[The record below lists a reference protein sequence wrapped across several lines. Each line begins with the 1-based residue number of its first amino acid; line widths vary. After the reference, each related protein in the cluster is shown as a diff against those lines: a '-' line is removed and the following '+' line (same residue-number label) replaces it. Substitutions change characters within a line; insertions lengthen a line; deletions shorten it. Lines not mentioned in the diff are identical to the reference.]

1 MNDKYKAIIG
11 LEMHCEV
18 SETNSKVFSD
28 SKNSY
33 SEEANVNINAID
45 LGFPGVLPIVNK
57 EAVKKA
63 LMASLILNCQQPE
76 YVYFE
81 RKNYYYPDLPKGF
94 QLTQETKPCPIG
106 IYGKIKYYLDGEEKE
121 ALINNIHLEE
131 DAASLDH
138 YSTFSTIDYNRCGNP
153 LLELVTYPCFHSAD
167 EALAFIETMISIYR
181 YAGIS
186 EADSKKGHIRCD
198 VNISIMEKD
207 LDETD
212 EKNYG
217 TRVEIK
223 NVCSLG
229 GIRDAINYEIK
240 RQIELKE
247 TGKYNEMEQ
256 QTRRWDEEEG
266 KTFYMRSKANAID
279 YKYFIE
285 PNIPKY
291 KLTKEFIEEVRK
303 SIPTLPDERRKHYVN
318 ELGLSSYDA
327 NVLVKD
333 KGISDYFEEI
343 VDLGVDPIEACK
355 WVSTIIIGSMN
366 KLEKSLTEL
375 GITSNMLGN
384 VIKLVIDNKL
394 SQANAKKIIYRAIA
408 EGVDP
413 LKIIEQENLSQID
426 DENLIIKLVNET
438 FDENPNVVKEFKEG
452 KVWVANFFVGQVM
465 KKTKGQAN
473 PNKTLEIIKEEVKKR

>member
-1 MNDKYKAIIG
+1 MNSKYKAIIG

-28 SKNSY
+28 SKNGY
-33 SEEANVNINAID
+33 AEEPNVNINAID
-45 LGFPGVLPIVNK
+45 LGFPGILPIVNK
-57 EAVKKA
+57 EAIKKA
-63 LMASLILNCQQPE
+63 LMASIILNCKQPE
-76 YVYFE
+76 YIYFE

-106 IYGKIKYYLDGEEKE
+106 IYGEINYYLDDEEKI
-121 ALINNIHLEE
+121 AKINNIHLEE

-138 YSTFSTIDYNRCGNP
+138 YATFSTINYNRCGNP
-153 LLELVTYPCFHSAD
+153 LLELVTEPCFHTAD
-167 EALAFIETMISIYR
+167 EVLAFIETMISIYR

-198 VNISIMEKD
+198 VNISIMDSNLEEK
-207 LDETD
+207 E
-212 EKNYG
+212 ENFG

-240 RQIELKE
+240 RQISLKE
-247 TGKYNEMEQ
+247 TNKYFEMEQ
-256 QTRRWDEEEG
+256 QTRRWDEDEC

-291 KLTKEFIEEVRK
+291 HLKQELINEVKSCIPQLPNERLKYYIEVLKLSK
-303 SIPTLPDERRKHYVN
+303 
-318 ELGLSSYDA
+318 YDA

-333 KGISDYFEEI
+333 KEISDFYNEI
-343 VDLGVDPIEACK
+343 IVLGVDPTESCK
-355 WVSTIIIGSMN
+355 WVTTIIIGSMN
-366 KLEKSLTEL
+366 KLGKNLREL
-375 GITSNMLGN
+375 GISSSMLAG
-384 VIKLVIDNKL
+384 VIKLVTDGKL
-394 SQANAKKIIYRAIA
+394 SQNNAKKVVYRAIS
-408 EGVDP
+408 EKRNP
-413 LKIIEQENLSQID
+413 LDIINEEKLSQID
-426 DENLIIKLVNET
+426 DNGILTKIVNEVLN
-438 FDENPNVVKEFKEG
+438 ENPNVIKEYKDG
-452 KVWVANFFVGQVM
+452 KDYVLNFFVGQVM

-473 PNKTLEIIKEEVKKR
+473 PNITLQMIKEEIERR

>member
-1 MNDKYKAIIG
+1 MNNKYKAIIG

-28 SKNSY
+28 SKNAY
-33 SEEANVNINAID
+33 ATDANVNINAID
-45 LGFPGVLPIVNK
+45 LGFPGILPIVNK

-63 LMASLILNCQQPE
+63 LMASIILNCKQPE

-106 IYGKIKYYLDGEEKE
+106 IYGEITYYLDGEEKK
-121 ALINNIHLEE
+121 AKINNIHLEE

-138 YSTFSTIDYNRCGNP
+138 YGTFSTIDYNRCGNP

-198 VNISIMEKD
+198 VNISIMDSD
-207 LDETD
+207 LDED
-212 EKNYG
+212 DPSNYG

-247 TGKYNEMEQ
+247 SGKYDEMEQ
-256 QTRRWDEEEG
+256 QTRRYDEDEG

-291 KLTKEFIEEVRK
+291 KLTKEFIEEVK
-303 SIPTLPDERRKHYVN
+303 MSIPTLPEERKNHYIN
-318 ELGLSSYDA
+318 GLGLSLYDA

-333 KGISDYFEEI
+333 KEISDYFNEVVE
-343 VDLGVDPIEACK
+343 VGVNPIEACK
-355 WVSTIIIGSMN
+355 WVTTVILGSMN
-366 KLEKSLTEL
+366 KLEKSLEEL
-375 GITSNMLGN
+375 GITSKMLGN
-384 VIKLVIDNKL
+384 VIKLVCDNKL
-394 SQANAKKIIYRAIA
+394 SQANAKKIIYRAIS

-413 LKIIEQENLSQID
+413 LKIIEEEHLSQID
-426 DENLIIKLVNET
+426 DDSLIIKLVNEA
-438 FDENPNVVKEFKEG
+438 FDENPSVVLDFKSG
-452 KVWVANFFVGQVM
+452 KDWVANFFVGQVM

-473 PNKTLEIIKEEVKKR
+473 PNKTLEIIKEEIKRR

>member
-1 MNDKYKAIIG
+1 MDKYKAVIG

-33 SEEANVNINAID
+33 EQEPNVNINAID

-63 LMASLILNCQQPE
+63 LMASIILNCKQPE

-106 IYGKIKYYLDGEEKE
+106 IYGEIKYLLDGEEKI
-121 ALINNIHLEE
+121 AKINNIHLEE

-138 YSTFSTIDYNRCGNP
+138 YTNFSTINYNRCGNP
-153 LLELVTYPCFHSAD
+153 LLEVVTEPCFHSAE

-198 VNISIMEKD
+198 VNISIMDSDKD
-207 LDETD
+207 ENDP
-212 EKNYG
+212 KNYG

-240 RQIELKE
+240 RQTELKE
-247 TGKYNEMEQ
+247 TGKYSEMEQ
-256 QTRRWDEEEG
+256 QTRRYDEDEG

-291 KLTKEFIEEVRK
+291 KLTKEYIESVKKE
-303 SIPTLPDERRKHYVN
+303 IPMLPNERFNYYV
-318 ELGLSSYDA
+318 EKLGLSEYDA
-327 NVLVKD
+327 HVLVKE
-333 KGISDYFEEI
+333 KEISDYFNEI
-343 VDLGVDPIEACK
+343 VEYGVSPIETCK
-355 WVSTIIIGSMN
+355 WVTTIIVGSMN
-366 KLEKSLTEL
+366 KLEKTLEEL
-375 GITSNMLGN
+375 GITSKMLAG
-384 VIKLVIDNKL
+384 VIKMVTNSKL
-394 SQANAKKIIYRAIA
+394 SQNNAKKILYRAIA
-408 EGVDP
+408 EKKDP
-413 LKIIEQENLSQID
+413 LVIIEEENLSQID
-426 DENLIIKLVNET
+426 DDSLIIKYVNEA
-438 FDENPNVVKEFKEG
+438 FDENLNVVKEFKEG
-452 KVWVANFFVGQVM
+452 KDYVANFFVGQVM

-473 PNKTLEIIKEEVKKR
+473 PNKTLNIIKEEIKKR

>member
-18 SETNSKVFSD
+18 SNTNSKVFSD
-28 SKNSY
+28 SRNSY

-57 EAVKKA
+57 EAIKKA
-63 LMASLILNCQQPE
+63 LMASIILNCKQPE

-106 IYGKIKYYLDGEEKE
+106 IYGEIEYYLNGEKKI
-121 ALINNIHLEE
+121 AKINNIHLEE

-138 YSTFSTIDYNRCGNP
+138 YASFSTINYNRCGNP
-153 LLELVTYPCFHSAD
+153 LLELVTYPCFHNSD

-198 VNISIMEKD
+198 VNISIMDSSKD
-207 LDETD
+207 END

-247 TGKYNEMEQ
+247 TNKYAEMEQ
-256 QTRRWDEEEG
+256 QTRRWDEDEG

-291 KLTKEFIEEVRK
+291 RLTQEFINEVKK
-303 SIPTLPDERRKHYVN
+303 SIPVLPNERMQHYIN
-318 ELGLSSYDA
+318 ELGLSEYDA
-327 NVLVKD
+327 TILVREKE
-333 KGISDYFEEI
+333 ISDYYDE
-343 VDLGVDPIEACK
+343 VVRLDVDPIEACK
-355 WVSTIIIGSMN
+355 WVNTIIIGSMN
-366 KLEKSLTEL
+366 KLEKSLSEL
-375 GITSNMLGN
+375 GITAEMLGK
-384 VIKLVIDNKL
+384 VIKLVMNNKL
-394 SQANAKKIIYRAIA
+394 SQNNAKKIIYRAIA
-408 EGVDP
+408 ENKDP
-413 LKIIEQENLSQID
+413 LKIIEDEQLSQID
-426 DENLIIKLVNET
+426 DEKLIVKLVNEA
-438 FDENPNVVKEFKEG
+438 FDENEDVVRQFKEG
-452 KVWVANFFVGQVM
+452 KDYVANFFVGQVM

-473 PNKTLEIIKEEVKKR
+473 PNRTLEIIREEIKKR

>member
-28 SKNSY
+28 STNSY
-33 SEEANVNINAID
+33 CEEANVNINAID
-45 LGFPGVLPIVNK
+45 LGFPGILPIVNK

-63 LMASLILNCQQPE
+63 LMASIILNCKQPE

-106 IYGKIKYYLDGEEKE
+106 IYGEISYYLNGEKKI
-121 ALINNIHLEE
+121 AKINNIHLEE

-138 YSTFSTIDYNRCGNP
+138 YSSFSTVNYNRCGNP

-198 VNISIMEKD
+198 VNISIMEFDKD
-207 LDETD
+207 ENN
-212 EKNYG
+212 EANYG

-247 TGKYNEMEQ
+247 INKYDEMEQ
-256 QTRRWDEEEG
+256 QTRRWDEDEG

-291 KLTKEFIEEVRK
+291 RLTNEFLEEVRK
-303 SIPTLPDERRKHYVN
+303 SIPTLPDERMEYYVH
-318 ELGLSSYDA
+318 ELNLSEYDA
-327 NVLVKD
+327 TVLVKEKD
-333 KGISDYFEEI
+333 ISDYYNDI
-343 VDLGVDPIEACK
+343 VSLKVNPVEACK
-355 WVSTIIIGSMN
+355 WVTTIIIGSMN
-366 KLEKSLTEL
+366 KLEKSLKEL
-375 GITSNMLGN
+375 GITAEMLGG
-384 VIKLVIDNKL
+384 VIKLVSDNKL
-394 SQANAKKIIYRAIA
+394 SQNNAKKIIYRAIS
-408 EGVDP
+408 EGRDP
-413 LKIIEQENLSQID
+413 LKIIEEENLSQID
-426 DENLIIKLVNET
+426 DDSLIVKLVNES
-438 FDENPNVVKEFKEG
+438 FDENLDVVTQFKEG
-452 KVWVANFFVGQVM
+452 KDYVANFFVGQVM
-465 KKTKGQAN
+465 KKTNGQAN
-473 PNKTLEIIKEEVKKR
+473 PNKTLEIIKNEIKRR